1 MIKLFG
7 WERRVSERIQAKRND
22 ELVWLWK
29 LKVGN
34 NISILPVC
42 LLCHIL
48 GVRDT
53 EWDRKV
59 SVADCVIVC
68 LGKTQSFK

>member
-1 MIKLFG
+1 MMNLFG
-7 WERRVSERIQAKRND
+7 YGSLRLAMTF
-22 ELVWLWK
+22 
-29 LKVGN
+29 
-34 NISILPVC
+34 SILPVC
-42 LLCHIL
+42 LLCHML

-68 LGKTQSFK
+68 SGKTQSFK